1 MQEIQPT
8 PRASARYPEIDVE
21 RYRYELM
28 AILSAISA
36 APVYNEK
43 VLRRVLRRHPRDGAG
58 FFSKSQLVDAYR
70 RSAPP
75 GSWLS
80 SLRR

>member
-1 MQEIQPT
+1 MQETQPT
-8 PRASARYPEIDVE
+8 RRPSARYAEIDVE
-21 RYRYELM
+21 RYRHELT

-43 VLRRVLRRHPRDGAG
+43 VLRRVLRRHPRDGNG

-70 RSAPP
+70 RFCAA
-75 GSWLS
+75 GELAF
-80 SLRR
+80 RA